1 MPYARRPRTK
11 RAPSKKKSVKFN
23 GKKIK
28 ISKGEGLSKQEFT
41 QIKKMLPR
49 VETKMAPV
57 GIFGVQSVPYQTS
70 NDLPN
75 IPIIGQTT
83 TTSLGFTTGVDKIF
97 QGTGDG
103 QRIASRINVRK
114 LSTNIQWCI
123 DDAKSSTDLD
133 PGPYQVR
140 WLIYK
145 VKNTYSAMGDGGLP
159 QAQNSNW
166 DTMYNDGNEQYTAPL
181 GNITDMYRHINRDFY
196 TVHRQGLFVLQT
208 QDRKTQTDPSGF
220 STNLTQPML
229 QSNSKAFHHIYLDL
243 TKYCAKTLKYI
254 DDPNAPVNQNCTNDS
269 MYLTYTVCRYD
280 NQPIVGNLY
289 LNCTMVNT
297 LLYTDS

>member
-1 MPYARRPRTK
+1 MPYASRSRPK
-11 RAPSKKKSVKFN
+11 RSGPRKKKTVKYN
-23 GKKIK
+23 GNKIK
-28 ISKGEGLSKQEFT
+28 LSKGEGLSKQEFT

-57 GIFGVQSVPYQTS
+57 GIFGVRSVPYQTS
-70 NDLPN
+70 GDLPN

-83 TTSLGFTTGVDKIF
+83 TTSLGFTTGIDFIR

-103 QRIASRINVRK
+103 ERIGSRICPRK
-114 LSTNIQWCI
+114 LTSHIQWCV
-123 DDAKSSTDLD
+123 DEAKTDSSID

-166 DTMYNDGNEQYTAPL
+166 KTMYNDGNEVYTAPI
-181 GNITDMYRHINRDFY
+181 GNVTDMYRHINKDFY
-196 TVHRQGLFVLQT
+196 TVHRQGLFVIQPT
-208 QDRKTQTDPSGF
+208 QRKTEPNGDY
-220 STNLTQPML
+220 LTQPLLMPRGG
-229 QSNSKAFHHIYLDL
+229 AYHHVYLDL

-254 DDPNAPVNQNCTNDS
+254 DDPAAPVNQNCTNDS

-280 NQPIVGNLY
+280 NQPVEGNLV
-289 LNCTMVNT
+289 LNCTMINT
-297 LLYTDS
+297 LLFTDS

>member
-1 MPYARRPRTK
+1 MPYARRSRK
-11 RAPSKKKSVKFN
+11 RAAPRKKKSVKFN
-23 GKKIK
+23 GNKIK
-28 ISKGEGLSKQEFT
+28 LSKGEGLSKQEFS

-49 VETKMAPV
+49 VETKMGPV
-57 GIFGVQSVPYQTS
+57 GIFAVQSVPYQVS
-70 NDLPN
+70 GDLPN

-83 TTSLGFTTGVDKIF
+83 TTSLGFTTGVDFIR

-103 QRIASRINVRK
+103 ERVGSRIAIKK
-114 LSTNIQWCI
+114 LSTHLQWCV
-123 DDAKSSTDLD
+123 DESKTDAGID

-166 DTMYNDGNEQYTAPL
+166 KTMYNDGNEIYTEPL
-181 GNITDMYRHINRDFY
+181 GNVTDMYRQINKDFY
-196 TVHRQGLFVLQT
+196 TVHKQGLFVLQT
-208 QDRKTQTDPSGF
+208 VQRKIEPQGDYV
-220 STNLTQPML
+220 TQPMVK
-229 QSNSKAFHHIYLDL
+229 SNSGAFHHIYLDL
-243 TKYCAKTLKYI
+243 TRFCAKTLKYI

-280 NQPIVGNLY
+280 NQPIQGNLV
-289 LNCTMVNT
+289 LNCTMINT
-297 LLYTDS
+297 LLFSDS